1 MTANKHYRTGLST
14 YKESEALQQLMQT
27 IDTALSDERFKQS
40 EDDVMSDEILITIG
54 GTQTA
59 FYLGGPQVDGLMA
72 FIDHIAN
79 ENCYEVDFKNST
91 VVE

>member
-1 MTANKHYRTGLST
+1 MTVNKHYRTGLST
-14 YKESEALQQLMQT
+14 YNEAEALQQLMQT
-27 IDTALSDERFKQS
+27 INTALSDERFKQS

-79 ENCYEVDFKNST
+79 ENGYEVDFKNST

>member
-1 MTANKHYRTGLST
+1 MTNKHYRTRLST
-14 YKESEALQQLMQT
+14 YNEAEALQQLMQT
-27 IDTALSDERFKQS
+27 INTALSDERFKQY

-54 GTQTA
+54 GVQTA

-79 ENCYEVDFKNST
+79 ENGYEVDFNNST